1 VGGHLEFALFFDPCY
16 RRLLACAAHADSVAI
31 KAPIGGIVNMSL
43 ADPSMFSFNDKGYLW
58 SKATNSWVLTSLT
71 GLSTYYSTSGIRQ
84 ICVTP
89 FAHGWLRFAAVL
101 AQMCGVRSVFVPS
114 FQGGISFAVSRFPG
128 VGVPTPTVAKGVLSA
143 PIAGSLIP
151 KNNDSAYFESPL
163 TTDKANFLVVPV
175 YDGRHGFQLGKYWEH
190 SYDSNIPKGSTVMVL
205 FSLRKGALAGSI
217 KDLRHLPKGIS
228 FAFYPNILGVVV
240 LADPVDC
247 PPSDPSSAPP
257 VTFGVNEIL
266 EYKEPEIPKPEE
278 KDDDAEVTS
287 IELDEE
293 FL

>member
-1 VGGHLEFALFFDPCY
+1 
-16 RRLLACAAHADSVAI
+16 
-31 KAPIGGIVNMSL
+31 
-43 ADPSMFSFNDKGYLW
+43 MFSFNDKGYLW
-58 SKATNSWVLTSLT
+58 SKVTNSWVLTSLT